1 MPFCGEC
8 GYKMKEGAKFCIR
21 CGAKVK
27 EINAQSSVR
36 QCPSCGDALIPG
48 KKFCANCGWSQEY
61 GDRQKRTKR
70 EIVFE
75 GDIHKCPN
83 CGEIV
88 NAFSAFCTT
97 CGYEIRNGTSS
108 SSAKEF
114 ALRISQIPNT
124 PNITAKAD
132 FVSNYPVPNTR
143 EDLMEFMLLIKSHV
157 NDKSDLD
164 FDIVMLKAWKSKL
177 EQIYEKAK
185 ICIKDDARLDEI
197 NKIYLETKKLI
208 KRKLNKKLSKEWRR
222 EWRRNHFVLS
232 FVLRATFWG
241 IVIPT
246 VICMLIAY
254 IELN

>member
-8 GYKMKEGAKFCIR
+8 GYKMKEGAKFCTR
-21 CGAKVK
+21 CGSKVK
-27 EINAQSSVR
+27 QINAQSSVI
-36 QCPSCGDALIPG
+36 CPSCGDALIPG
-48 KKFCANCGWSQEY
+48 KKFCANCGWSQDGLQEN
-61 GDRQKRTKR
+61 QNKHTKR
-70 EIVFE
+70 EVVFE

-88 NAFSAFCTT
+88 TAFSAFCTT

-108 SSAKEF
+108 SSVKEF

-124 PNITAKAD
+124 SNITAKAD

-185 ICIKDDARLDEI
+185 ICMKDDARFDEI
-197 NKIYLETKKLI
+197 NKNYLETKKLI
-208 KRKLNKKLSKEWRR
+208 KRKLNRKLRR
-222 EWRRNHFVLS
+222 DWCLKHCVFLVG
-232 FVLRATFWG
+232 FWG
-241 IVIPT
+241 TVILIVICFA
-246 VICMLIAY
+246 IMLNA
-254 IELN
+254 